1 MMDSENLAAKN
12 RERQPD
18 PMKPRL
24 DDALRWALDQS
35 SDPAM
40 ASADWLA
47 MDIDELH
54 VSATSLLTD
63 PGVTLLQL
71 RKAKSAYKTMRIVG
85 ETSSD
90 RRLGARLYAA
100 SIAAGL
106 VWHGK
111 RISRQSDEATRRA
124 FTGLLDD
131 ESMSQA
137 LRTLAGKAL
146 CVLEE
151 HR

>member
-1 MMDSENLAAKN
+1 MMDPEKLAAHD
-12 RERQPD
+12 RPQSSD
-18 PMKPRL
+18 PMTPRL

-47 MDIDELH
+47 MDIDESH
-54 VSATSLLTD
+54 VSSTSLLND
-63 PGVTLLQL
+63 SCVTLLQL
-71 RKAKSAYKTMRIVG
+71 RNANIAYKTMTIVG

-111 RISRQSDEATRRA
+111 RISRQSDEAIRRA

-131 ESMSQA
+131 ENMSEA

>member
-1 MMDSENLAAKN
+1 MIHPTKTFKMTP
-12 RERQPD
+12 PD
-18 PMKPRL
+18 PDETTPRL
-24 DDALRWALDQS
+24 DDALRWAIDS
-35 SDPAM
+35 SVDPAM

-47 MDIDELH
+47 MDIHGSSTDA
-54 VSATSLLTD
+54 VSLLTD
-63 PGVTLLQL
+63 SAVSLVQL

-111 RISRQSDEATRRA
+111 RISRQSDEALRRA
-124 FTGLLDD
+124 FKGLLDD
-131 ESMSQA
+131 KRMPES
-137 LRTLAGKAL
+137 LRSLAGKAL

-151 HR
+151 LP